1 MMSIRY
7 IGMTLVALALA
18 ACVDHRP
25 LRNGLSDDA
34 VYLGKEDVTAP
45 NPKIE
50 GSTDN
55 GWLFKVTVASASSPN
70 VLGDYA
76 FPGLESSLQYV
87 KFRFRE
93 EKLQVLD
100 ARKLQTDQAENP
112 NDDLA
117 TSTDLVLFEFD
128 GEHVDVQLRENLD
141 GEKTNFVEENTEKS
155 WQDRKY
161 FKVDFEKMSV
171 DPVGAMAWYYPGL
184 LAQCAELKSLHLVP
198 NSYKY
203 EPADQ
208 AMYWQLEANYALNV
222 TGGCWS
228 MTSMTNG
235 TGTATIRYAISF
247 YRPGASTYKPEV
259 IGEKDEV
266 NKKYGVFQVQSLYKD
281 SETGLLSAKQLIQRW
296 DPQRKEPVVF
306 YFHKGFPQ
314 RFKAMYKELETS
326 TNKILADAGASLR
339 FTFKEWNDGGI
350 ERNYGDIR
358 YSFVA
363 WHQDIDT
370 TLGLLGYGPSSSDPR
385 TGEVYSANLNLYN
398 VGMDYYRFLI
408 QDYLEENGG
417 LAKPDATK
425 PWEQIACKAG
435 ETVAPPTTEGRL
447 RTTLFDAMR
456 KVMDLDQAYD
466 EGADPRDLFLPTP
479 ARGWDAFLKDYHRL
493 LPELRYV
500 EPGYNPYVW
509 RTQGA
514 MDPAEYEALRES
526 EAAFRQEAEDI
537 VLNQNPFDGMAL
549 HTREGIEAQLDFHQR
564 FRTWRED
571 VKRLEMLK
579 TNLIDARNIYTVDGA
594 DAIGAVSKSA
604 RQCTAAGKWESD
616 AEYSERIITQV
627 VNHVAV
633 HEFGHNVGLRHNFY
647 GSVDTKHMPEGELS
661 SSVMDYVRSQ
671 HEAATD
677 PGWGPYDV
685 AALSWIYG
693 TPEKRAEQM
702 KKDLLYCTDEHRLRS
717 PLCYAHDLGVTPAQ
731 IVLNAIEDY
740 DLTYKFRNKR
750 AYRTFWDTS
759 AYYGGVY
766 TRIFEMLRMY
776 YLAVFDWGGGNIQ
789 DTLKRL
795 DQLGGGTVLTNDQYD
810 EIAQDFSQEAE
821 ASVLMI
827 TAFFDAV
834 VNQSA
839 SFRNYATE
847 FDPYYGDPLRL
858 GIIFDK
864 LVATEAFM
872 DLHDVSNYN
881 PNVQTYVSIYDSPY
895 TSRHQALGKRV
906 LDNMLGASYDTFPWF
921 KYYAMMIFGA
931 VSNDSSFSS
940 IEMKDRIAIRRFESL
955 ERFVEEYGAQAHAAA
970 KAANN
975 PGQLFEYQGEQYVYT
990 YLEERGFHLVAGRS
1004 SNPVSFKFIR
1014 DYNER
1019 LNELADDATD
1029 NYGLKIMLAYYEY
1042 FNNFSGY

>member
-1 MMSIRY
+1 MMSIRH
-7 IGMTLVALALA
+7 IALTIVALTLA

-25 LRNGLSDDA
+25 VRNGLSDDA
-34 VYLGKEDVTAP
+34 VYLGKETVTNP
-45 NPKIE
+45 NPKIQ
-50 GSTDN
+50 GSADS

-76 FPGLESSLQYV
+76 FPGLESALQYV

-93 EKLQVLD
+93 DKLQVLD
-100 ARKLQTDQAENP
+100 ARKLQTDQAENA

-128 GEHVDVQLRENLD
+128 GAHVDVQLRQNLD
-141 GEKTNFVEENTEKS
+141 GEKTNFVEENTEKP
-155 WQDRKY
+155 WQEREY
-161 FKVDFEKMSV
+161 FKVDFEKMNV

-184 LAQCAELKSLHLVP
+184 LKQCADLKSIHLVP
-198 NSYKY
+198 NSYQY
-203 EPADQ
+203 EPEAQ
-208 AMYWQLEANYALNV
+208 AMNWQIEANYALNV

-228 MTSMTNG
+228 MTSMTHG

-247 YRPGASTYKPEV
+247 YRPDPSSYKPET
-259 IGEKDEV
+259 IAEKDEV
-266 NKKYGVFQVQSLYKD
+266 NKKYGVFQVQSLFKD
-281 SETGLLSAKQLIQRW
+281 SETGLLSAKQLVQRW

-306 YFHKGFPQ
+306 YFHEGFPQ
-314 RFKAMYKELETS
+314 RFKGMFKELEKS
-326 TNKILADAGASLR
+326 TNKILSDAGASLR
-339 FTFKEWNDGGI
+339 FNFKEWNDGGI
-350 ERNYGDIR
+350 QRKFGDIR

-417 LAKPDATK
+417 LQKPDAKK
-425 PWEQIACKAG
+425 PWEKIACKKG
-435 ETVAPPTTEGRL
+435 STVAPATNEGRL

-456 KVMDLDQAYD
+456 KVMDVDQAYD
-466 EGADPRDLFLPTP
+466 EGADPRDLFLPKP
-479 ARGWDAFLKDYHRL
+479 ARGWDAFLGDYHRL

-500 EPGYNPYVW
+500 DPGSNGYVW
-509 RTQGA
+509 RTKGL
-514 MDPAEYEALRES
+514 MDPAEFEALRAS
-526 EAAFRQEAEDI
+526 ELSFRQEAESI
-537 VLNQNPFDGMAL
+537 VLNQNPFDGVSL

-564 FRTWRED
+564 FRSWRAD
-571 VKRLEMLK
+571 VNRLEMLK
-579 TNLIDARNIYTVDGA
+579 QNLIDARNIYTVDGA
-594 DAIGAVSKSA
+594 DALGAVSQSA
-604 RQCTAAGKWESD
+604 RRCTSAGKWESD

-647 GSVDTKHMPEGELS
+647 GSVDTKHMKEGELS
-661 SSVMDYVRSQ
+661 ASVMDYVRSQ
-671 HEAATD
+671 HEAASD

-685 AALSWIYG
+685 AALTWIYG
-693 TPEKRAEQM
+693 TKAKRKEVM
-702 KKDLLYCTDEHRLRS
+702 KEDLLYCTDEHRQRS

-740 DLTYKFRNKR
+740 DLSYKFRNKR

-759 AYYGGVY
+759 AYYGSIY

-776 YLAVFDWGGGNIQ
+776 NLAAFDWSGGNIQ

-795 DQLGGGTVLTNDQYD
+795 DQLGGGTVLPDNEYD
-810 EIAQDFSQEAE
+810 EIASDFAQEAE
-821 ASVLMI
+821 ASVLLM

-847 FDPYYGDPLRL
+847 FDPFFGDPLRL

-895 TSRHQALGKRV
+895 TSRHAALGKRV

-921 KYYAMMIFGA
+921 RYYAMMIFGQ

-940 IEMKDRIAIRRFESL
+940 KEMKERIAMRRFESL
-955 ERFVEEYGAQAHAAA
+955 ERLAEEFGPDAHATALAA
-970 KAANN
+970 GNS
-975 PGQLFEYQGEQYVYT
+975 GQLFEFNGEEYVYT
-990 YLEERGFHLVAGRS
+990 YLAERGFHLVSNRS
-1004 SNPVSFKFIR
+1004 RSPVSFKFMR

-1019 LNELADDATD
+1019 LNELADDTAD
-1029 NYGLKIMLAYYEY
+1029 NYGLKTMLAYYEY